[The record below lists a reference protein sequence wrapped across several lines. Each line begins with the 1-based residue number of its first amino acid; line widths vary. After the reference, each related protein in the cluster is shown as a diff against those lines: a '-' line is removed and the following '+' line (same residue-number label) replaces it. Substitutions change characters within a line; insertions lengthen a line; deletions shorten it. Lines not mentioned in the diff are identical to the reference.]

1 MKVKSRQIILFIIL
15 FAAAGY
21 MREFLFVQ
29 INVILYSK
37 FYNSPPV
44 LPTPYI
50 MQPFTYLEYET
61 LYYSKYFFTILSVAF
76 FYLLNRLAVKK
87 LSGLKQVLKAL
98 NWSYAVVLA
107 LAAITMAYGV
117 FINNRIDDDEY
128 TLSRWFMGIVQS
140 PLICL
145 ILLASQKLFTS
156 NNSPS

>member
-1 MKVKSRQIILFIIL
+1 MKVKSVVFYLVL

-21 MREFLFVQ
+21 IREFFFVQ
-29 INVILYSK
+29 INVILFSK

-50 MQPFTYLEYET
+50 MRPFTHLAYET
-61 LYYSKYFFTILSVAF
+61 LYYSKYLFTVLSVVA
-76 FYLLNRLAVKK
+76 FYLLNRLALKK
-87 LSGLKQVLKAL
+87 MSGSAVILKTL
-98 NWSYAVVLA
+98 NWSYILISLMAV
-107 LAAITMAYGV
+107 ISMAYGV
-117 FINNRIDDDEY
+117 LINKRVDDDEY

-156 NNSPS
+156 NNSAP